1 MEETQPG
8 GSRTESSG
16 PRCPGR
22 ALPLRRHGAACA
34 THCPPGFQ
42 ASVLPQG
49 ATMPCAAVA
58 VSVAQAPIYVPLL
71 QGCPSGACDWG
82 EDL

>member
-1 MEETQPG
+1 MGVEQSPG
-8 GSRTESSG
+8 G

-22 ALPLRRHGAACA
+22 VLPFRWHGAACT

-42 ASVLPQG
+42 AYVLPQC
-49 ATMPCAAVA
+49 ATMPCTAMAMP
-58 VSVAQAPIYVPLL
+58 VAQAPIYVHLL
-71 QGCPSGACDWG
+71 QGCPSGACEWG